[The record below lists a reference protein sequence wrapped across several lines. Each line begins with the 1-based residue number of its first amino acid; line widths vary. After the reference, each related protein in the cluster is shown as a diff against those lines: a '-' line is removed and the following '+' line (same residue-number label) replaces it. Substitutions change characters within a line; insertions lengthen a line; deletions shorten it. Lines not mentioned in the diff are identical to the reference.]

1 MIVEERKE
9 NVPFTVHGAFYHFM
23 SGRKEN
29 INFDLTDRNG
39 GLKLIKPTDNLKKL
53 KLSLEEMW
61 GNKLADPILFRGCKY
76 IKVKYLGD
84 PEYHWI

>member
-1 MIVEERKE
+1 MKVEERKE

-23 SGRKEN
+23 SGRKET
-29 INFDLTDRNG
+29 INFDLTEING
-39 GLKLIKPTDNLKKL
+39 ELKLIKPSENLKRL

-61 GNKLADPILFRGCKY
+61 GKLEDPILYGGCKY